1 MTTSYTTLLGLA
13 LPVPGELDGTWGDV
27 VNNSIT
33 QLVEDSI
40 ANSATADVTASD
52 WTLTTTGSGAAN
64 QARMAVLI
72 PTGTPGVSRN
82 IIAPSH
88 NKAYI
93 VINQSNGTVV
103 VKGAATTGTPIAAGQ
118 RTIVVWNGSDFI
130 EIAPTNATNA
140 TNATNLLSGTAGSI
154 PYQTGVGATSFTAVG
169 STGQVLSSTGT
180 GAPVW
185 ASPQGLSLLA
195 TVTPANG
202 VTSASVTGLV
212 PNKNIVITTD
222 TLGVSGTSSGG
233 VSVALSSNNGSSY
246 GQAVQ
251 FTAFSGAA
259 LTGYISFY
267 RCDVSGSKP
276 YFTVHGNTGIAY
288 ALSYPPTTGS
298 INAIRF
304 TVYSSFT
311 GVGSIYIYGAN

>member
-93 VINQSNGTVV
+93 VINQSNAAVV
-103 VKGAATTGTPIAAGQ
+103 VKGAATTGTPITAGQ
-118 RTIVVWNGSDFI
+118 RSIVVWNGSDFI

-154 PYQTGVGATSFTAVG
+154 PYQTGAGATSFTAVG

-185 ASPQGLSLLA
+185 ANPQGLALLA

-202 VTSASVTGLV
+202 VASASVTGLSSS
-212 PNKNIVITTD
+212 KNIVIITDSLVTSGNTT
-222 TLGVSGTSSGG
+222 

-246 GQAVQ
+246 GS
-251 FTAFSGAA
+251 TDS
-259 LTGYISFY
+259 LTNGNNTTPVGYASFY
-267 RCDVSGSKP
+267 RCDVSSSKP
-276 YFTVHGNTGIAY
+276 NTKIYSGNGIVS
-288 ALSYPPTTGS
+288 SYTSTTGV
-298 INAIRF
+298 INAIQF
-304 TVYSSFT
+304 TTPNATFT

>member
-93 VINQSNGTVV
+93 VINQSNAAVV

-154 PYQTGVGATSFTAVG
+154 PYQTGAGATSFTAAG

-185 ASPQGLSLLA
+185 ANPQGLSLLA

-202 VTSASVTGLV
+202 VTSASVTGLSSS
-212 PNKNIVITTD
+212 KNIVVITDGLVT
-222 TLGVSGTSSGG
+222 SGTGG
-233 VSVALSSNNGSSY
+233 VGVALSSNNGSSY
-246 GQAVQ
+246 GS
-251 FTAFSGAA
+251 TNE
-259 LTGYISFY
+259 LTNANNTTPNGYVSFY
-267 RCDVSGSKP
+267 RCDVSSSKP
-276 YFTVHGNTGIAY
+276 FITILGVSGITYGYTYTSTTGI
-288 ALSYPPTTGS
+288 

-304 TVYSSFT
+304 TVSSTFT